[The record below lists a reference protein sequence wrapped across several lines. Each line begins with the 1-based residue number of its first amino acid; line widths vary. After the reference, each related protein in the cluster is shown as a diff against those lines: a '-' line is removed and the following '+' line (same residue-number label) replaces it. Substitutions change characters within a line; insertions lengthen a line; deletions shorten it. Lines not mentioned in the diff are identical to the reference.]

1 MIVDTI
7 LEFLPDA
14 KVAYQ
19 EQGPDPRNYR
29 VDFSKIRE
37 RLKFEPRYTVRD
49 GIEEL
54 VRALDNNMFADVD
67 ERPNFYGNY
76 EIDYP
81 PSLRNDFRS

>member
-1 MIVDTI
+1 M
-7 LEFLPDA
+7 PDA
-14 KVAYQ
+14 KVFYQ
-19 EQGPDPRNYR
+19 EQGTDPRNYR

-54 VRALDNNMFADVD
+54 VRALDDNLFADVD

-81 PSLRNDFRS
+81 VF